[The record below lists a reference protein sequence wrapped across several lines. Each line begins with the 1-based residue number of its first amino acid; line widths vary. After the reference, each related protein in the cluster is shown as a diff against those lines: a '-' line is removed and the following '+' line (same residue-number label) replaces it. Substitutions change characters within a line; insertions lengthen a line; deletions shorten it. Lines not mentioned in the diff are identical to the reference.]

1 MLRRKFRRRRRQR
14 TARQPPA
21 CHCGKIG
28 AEIMET
34 TYEITRADVGTVIGP
49 ANGYL
54 QSVEMTKGPSR
65 YENAVPTPDGL
76 RWASG
81 VFSIRGEGN
90 LSDLICLEHS
100 NAWKRFIALNF
111 AYKGGLCVRSV
122 PVGSEWQ
129 IVVSDIP
136 VVRRTYTE
144 AA

>member
-1 MLRRKFRRRRRQR
+1 M
-14 TARQPPA
+14 A
-21 CHCGKIG
+21 
-28 AEIMET
+28 ET
-34 TYEITRADVGTVIGP
+34 TFTIASADVGTVIGP

-65 YENAVPTPDGL
+65 YENVVPTPDRL

-90 LSDLICLEHS
+90 LADMI
-100 NAWKRFIALNF
+100 NVDQNNPNKKFTNLNF
-111 AYKGGLCVRSV
+111 GYRGGLCVRSV

-136 VVRRTYTE
+136 VVRK